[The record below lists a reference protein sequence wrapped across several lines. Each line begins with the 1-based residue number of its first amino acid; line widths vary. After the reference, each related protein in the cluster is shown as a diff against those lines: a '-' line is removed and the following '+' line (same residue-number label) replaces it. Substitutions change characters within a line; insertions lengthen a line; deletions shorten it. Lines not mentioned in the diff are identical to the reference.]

1 VKSATTQATIDATSP
16 SELASRLRLAIT
28 RLSRRLRQQAASGDV
43 SPSQLAT
50 LATIERHGPLP
61 LGELAQ
67 RERVQPQTMKS
78 IVAALEDAALVERH
92 ADASDRRVTRIA
104 VSPAGAKYL
113 AKHRS
118 RKDVFLTR
126 RLAELSPADSATLL
140 DALPILERLIDGD
153 DDDGVE
159 GTRP

>member
-1 VKSATTQATIDATSP
+1 
-16 SELASRLRLAIT
+16 
-28 RLSRRLRQQAASGDV
+28 
-43 SPSQLAT
+43 
-50 LATIERHGPLP
+50 
-61 LGELAQ
+61 
-67 RERVQPQTMKS
+67 
-78 IVAALEDAALVERH
+78 
-92 ADASDRRVTRIA
+92 

>member
-1 VKSATTQATIDATSP
+1 VKSATTEATIDATSP

-67 RERVQPQTMKS
+67 RERVQPPTMTR

-104 VSPAGAKYL
+104 VSPVGAKYL